1 MKITFSE
8 IRKKRFEK
16 NNNHIFN
23 LLKIRNDIN
32 GYKREIKHFRLSK
45 KKNLKNINK
54 MIDNIDDL
62 RFIVLYTRRNT
73 HTYTNMIISMNKNYE
88 NLINNLKNRITEEKF
103 IFSIDYLNKK
113 LPDELI
119 YKISTYL

>member
-8 IRKKRFEK
+8 IRKKRLEKK
-16 NNNHIFN
+16 NNKIFN
-23 LLKIRNDIN
+23 LLKIGNDIN
-32 GYKREIKHFRLSK
+32 AYKREIKHFRSSK
-45 KKNLKNINK
+45 KKNLKNINR

-62 RFIVLYTRRNT
+62 RFIAL
-73 HTYTNMIISMNKNYE
+73 YTNMIISMNRNYE
-88 NLINNLKNRITEEKF
+88 NLINNLKNRIIEEKF

-113 LPDELI
+113 LPDEII

>member
-8 IRKKRFEK
+8 IKNKRL
-16 NNNHIFN
+16 NNNNNNIFN
-23 LLKIRNDIN
+23 LLTINNNIN
-32 GYKREIKHFRLSK
+32 GYKREIKYFRSAK

-62 RFIVLYTRRNT
+62 RFIVLYI
-73 HTYTNMIISMNKNYE
+73 NMIISMNKNYE
-88 NLINNLKNRITEEKF
+88 NLINNLKNRILEEKF